1 MEPTV
6 KRPQMTKPDLA
17 GAFTMPVRASMRPDP
32 LRGAAAAWQ
41 VDGYHLVR
49 EHSRQLQAT
58 AERLNVSGE
67 CRQVKVL

>member
-1 MEPTV
+1 
-6 KRPQMTKPDLA
+6 
-17 GAFTMPVRASMRPDP
+17 MRPGSS
-32 LRGAAAAWQ
+32 RGAAAAWQ